1 MRNSITEN
9 EIEEI
14 ALSYLQSLG
23 YTYQLGTVISPDGEH
38 PERQYNEVVLVT
50 RLSDAIDKLNPNISQ
65 DAKEDA
71 LKKVLRTE
79 SPNAL
84 INNETFHRY
93 LTDGVDVEMRT
104 ESGIRGEKIYIVDFE
119 NPENNEFFTVNQ
131 FTVVEGNQNKRPD
144 IILFINGLP
153 LVVIELKNAVDENAN
168 LKSAF
173 NQLQTYKQAIP
184 SLFTYNSLLII
195 SDGWDARCGTITSD
209 YGRFM
214 TWKTKDGQTTADHL
228 QPQMEVMFLGM
239 LNKTTLLDL
248 IHQFIVFEKSDSK
261 TLKKVAAYHQ
271 YYAVNKAV
279 ESTVRAAGNNSP
291 PLDGAGGGFS
301 PPLEGWSQT
310 GVVKRASKN
319 YFELPYNPNLKE
331 RARELRQAGNL
342 SEVLFWNQVKNKQFK
357 GYDFDRQK
365 IIGNYIVD
373 FYCSNCNVVIEI
385 DGSSHDDKQEYDAE
399 RDAYLESL
407 GLTTIHIPVEDVM
420 KHMDQLLEM
429 LKNHPAFSNE
439 EKPPRLSG
447 TPPKEGNVGDRRG
460 GVIWHTQGSGKS
472 LSMVFFSGKLIIE
485 PRMEN
490 PTLVILTDRNDLDE
504 QLHETFTNCQQL
516 LRQEPQ
522 KAESRRELRQLLKV
536 ASGGIVFTTIQ
547 KFMPMPTDIVQP
559 EFPNIVSEPSVEYIG
574 ADIQAL
580 SERKNIVV
588 IADEAHR
595 SQYDFIDG
603 FAKHLRD
610 ALPHATFIGFTG
622 TPIETTDKN
631 TQAVFGNYV
640 DIYDIQQA
648 VNDKATVPIFYESR
662 LAKVHFEDDE
672 KVSLDEQFEELTE
685 GEELSNRQQM
695 RAKWTRLEAIVGNP
709 NRIEKIAQDLVYHFE
724 QRNAVLDGKA
734 MIVCMSRRICV
745 ELYEAIIKIRPLW
758 HSEDDDKGT
767 IKVIMT
773 GSSSDALNMQAHIRN
788 KPRRKAIG
796 DRLKNPNDPLKL
808 VIVRDMWLTGFDAP
822 CLHTLYVDK
831 PMRGHNLMQAIARVN
846 RVFTEGKSGG
856 LIVDYLGIAQELKT
870 ALADYTASGGEGK
883 PTLDQEL
890 AVAKMLELHEA
901 IDYQLRHFDWR
912 KFFTLTPEE
921 KLRFIPV
928 IVDYIFSQENG
939 EQSFTENTKNLLKAF
954 AISVPHERAMA
965 IRDDVALFQSIKAR
979 LQKISDRNEG
989 GKTDEEMETAI
1000 KQIISEAITADNVID
1015 IFDAAGLKKPNI
1027 EILDERFLQEL
1038 KDLPQK
1044 NLAVELLKKL
1054 LKDEI
1059 KKRTK
1064 INLVESKKF
1073 SEMLE
1078 DAIKRYHNGMIDTV
1092 EFLEKVLIPFAEQ
1105 MKEADQRGDKLGLDY
1120 REYAFYTALEVN
1132 NSAVAVLG
1140 DDILKHIAQELLKT
1154 VRNST
1159 TIDWTIKES
1168 VQSAL
1173 RRNIRRILRLHG
1185 YPPDLQEKAVDT
1197 VITQAKMLAEDLV
1210 KNGDK
1215 KEE

>member
-9 EIEEI
+9 EIENI
-14 ALSYLQSLG
+14 ALSYLQGLG
-23 YTYQLGTVISPDGEH
+23 YSYLLGINISPDGEH
-38 PERQYNEVVLVT
+38 PERQYSDVVLVT
-50 RLSDAIDKLNPNISQ
+50 RLRDAIDKLNPTITQ

-71 LKKVLRTE
+71 LKKVLRTD
-79 SPNAL
+79 SPNLL

-93 LTDGVDVEMRT
+93 FTDGVDVEVRT
-104 ESGIRGEKIYIVDFE
+104 ESGIRGEKVYIVDFAD
-119 NPENNEFFTVNQ
+119 PENNEFLAINQ
-131 FTVVEGNQNKRPD
+131 FTIIEGNQNKRPD

-153 LVVIELKNAVDENAN
+153 LVVIELKNAVDENATI
-168 LKSAF
+168 KSAY
-173 NQLQTYKQAIP
+173 NQIQTYKQAIP
-184 SLFTYNSLLII
+184 SLFTYNELLIV
-195 SDGWDARCGTITSD
+195 SDGWDALCGTLTSGF
-209 YGRFM
+209 GRFM
-214 TWKTKDGQTTADHL
+214 SWKTKDGKTESTHL
-228 QPQMEVMFLGM
+228 DMGMQVMFNGM
-239 LNKTTLLDL
+239 LNKHTLLDL
-248 IHQFIVFEKSDSK
+248 IHQFIVFEKSDGK

-279 ESTVRAAGNNSP
+279 ESTVVS
-291 PLDGAGGGFS
+291 S
-301 PPLEGWSQT
+301 
-310 GVVKRASKN
+310 
-319 YFELPYNPNLKE
+319 
-331 RARELRQAGNL
+331 
-342 SEVLFWNQVKNKQFK
+342 SEK
-357 GYDFDRQK
+357 G
-365 IIGNYIVD
+365 
-373 FYCSNCNVVIEI
+373 
-385 DGSSHDDKQEYDAE
+385 
-399 RDAYLESL
+399 
-407 GLTTIHIPVEDVM
+407 
-420 KHMDQLLEM
+420 DQ
-429 LKNHPAFSNE
+429 
-439 EKPPRLSG
+439 
-447 TPPKEGNVGDRRG
+447 RG

-472 LSMVFFSGKLIIE
+472 LSMVFYSGKLIVD
-485 PRMEN
+485 PRMKN

-522 KAESRRELRQLLKV
+522 KAENRQDLRNLLQV

-547 KFMPMPTDIVQP
+547 KFMPMLADIVQ
-559 EFPNIVSEPSVEYIG
+559 NGNSVKEPSVEFIG
-574 ADIQAL
+574 AEIQAL

-588 IADEAHR
+588 VADEAHR

-622 TPIETTDKN
+622 TPIETSDKN

-648 VNDKATVPIFYESR
+648 VEDKATVPIFYESR
-662 LAKVHFEDDE
+662 LAKVHFEENEKITIDD
-672 KVSLDEQFEELTE
+672 QFEELTE
-685 GEELSNRQQM
+685 GEELGNRQQM
-695 RAKWTRLEAIVGNP
+695 RAKWARLEAIVGNP
-709 NRIEKIAQDLVYHFE
+709 NRLEKIAQDLVYHFE

-745 ELYEAIIKIRPLW
+745 ELYDAIIKIRPLW
-758 HSEDDDKGT
+758 HSDEDDKGT

-773 GSSSDALNMQAHIRN
+773 GSSSDALNMQSHIRS
-788 KPRRKAIG
+788 KLRRKAIG

-846 RVFTEGKSGG
+846 RVFTEGKEGG
-856 LIVDYLGIAQELKT
+856 LVVDYLGIAQELKT

-921 KLRFIPV
+921 KLKFIPV

-939 EQSFTENTKNLLKAF
+939 EHSFTDNTKNLLKAF

-965 IRDDVALFQSIKAR
+965 IRDDVALFQAIKSR
-979 LQKISDRNEG
+979 LVKISDRNEG

-1038 KDLPQK
+1038 KNLPQK

-1105 MKEADQRGDKLGLDY
+1105 MKEADKRGDKLGLDY

-1140 DDILKHIAQELLKT
+1140 DDILRHIAQELLKT

-1197 VITQAKMLAEDLV
+1197 VITQAKMLAEDLI
-1210 KNGDK
+1210 NGDK
-1215 KEE
+1215 

>member
-1 MRNSITEN
+1 MRNSISEN
-9 EIEEI
+9 EIEDI

-23 YTYQLGTVISPDGEH
+23 YSYLLGTDISYDGEH
-38 PERQYNEVVLVT
+38 PERQYNEVVLAT
-50 RLSDAIDKLNPNISQ
+50 RLRDAIDKLNPNITQ

-71 LKKVLRTE
+71 LKKVLRTD
-79 SPNAL
+79 SPNLL
-84 INNETFHRY
+84 INNETFHKY
-93 LTDGVDVEMRT
+93 LTDGVDVEVRT
-104 ESGIRGEKIYIVDFE
+104 DSGIRGEKVYIVDFS
-119 NPENNEFFTVNQ
+119 NPENNEFLAINQ
-131 FTVVEGNQNKRPD
+131 FTVIEGNQNKRPD

-153 LVVIELKNAVDENAN
+153 LVVIELKNAVDENATI
-168 LKSAF
+168 KSAY
-173 NQLQTYKQAIP
+173 NQIQTYKQTIP
-184 SLFTYNSLLII
+184 TLFTYNELVVV
-195 SDGWDARCGTITSD
+195 SDGWDALCGTLTSG

-214 TWKTKDGQTTADHL
+214 SWKTRDGKTEASHL
-228 QPQMEVMFLGM
+228 DMGMQVMFNGM
-239 LNKTTLLDL
+239 LNKQTLLDL
-248 IHQFIVFEKSDSK
+248 ICQFIVFEKSDSK

-279 ESTVRAAGNNSP
+279 ESTVIASSEAG
-291 PLDGAGGGFS
+291 
-301 PPLEGWSQT
+301 
-310 GVVKRASKN
+310 
-319 YFELPYNPNLKE
+319 
-331 RARELRQAGNL
+331 
-342 SEVLFWNQVKNKQFK
+342 
-357 GYDFDRQK
+357 
-365 IIGNYIVD
+365 
-373 FYCSNCNVVIEI
+373 
-385 DGSSHDDKQEYDAE
+385 
-399 RDAYLESL
+399 
-407 GLTTIHIPVEDVM
+407 
-420 KHMDQLLEM
+420 DQ
-429 LKNHPAFSNE
+429 
-439 EKPPRLSG
+439 
-447 TPPKEGNVGDRRG
+447 RG

-472 LSMVFFSGKLIIE
+472 LSMVFFSGKLIID

-522 KAESRRELRQLLKV
+522 KAESRQDLRNLLQV

-547 KFMPMPTDIVQP
+547 KFMPMQTDIVQ
-559 EFPNIVSEPSVEYIG
+559 NGNTVKEPSVEYIG
-574 ADIQAL
+574 AEIQSL
-580 SERKNIVV
+580 SDRKNIVV
-588 IADEAHR
+588 VADEAHR

-610 ALPHATFIGFTG
+610 ALPNATFLGFTG

-648 VNDKATVPIFYESR
+648 VEDKATVPIFYESR
-662 LAKVHFEDDE
+662 LAKVHFEENE
-672 KVSLDEQFEELTE
+672 KVTLDEQFEELTE

-695 RAKWTRLEAIVGNP
+695 RAKWARLEAIVGNP

-724 QRNAVLDGKA
+724 QRIAVLDGKA

-745 ELYEAIIKIRPLW
+745 ELYDAIIKIRPLW
-758 HSEDDDKGT
+758 HSDEDDKGT

-773 GSSSDALNMQAHIRN
+773 GSSSDALNMQSHIRN

-846 RVFTEGKSGG
+846 RVFTEGKEGG
-856 LIVDYLGIAQELKT
+856 LVVDYMGIAQELKT

-921 KLRFIPV
+921 KLKFIPV

-965 IRDDVALFQSIKAR
+965 IRDDVALFQAIKSR
-979 LQKISDRNEG
+979 LVKISDRNEG

-1015 IFDAAGLKKPNI
+1015 IFDAAGLKNPNI

-1105 MKEADQRGDKLGLDY
+1105 MKEADKRGDKLGLDY

-1132 NSAVAVLG
+1132 NSAVSILG
-1140 DDILKHIAQELLKT
+1140 DEILKHIAQELLKT

-1197 VITQAKMLAEDLV
+1197 VITQAKMLAEDLI
-1210 KNGDK
+1210 NGEK
-1215 KEE
+1215 

>member
-9 EIEEI
+9 EIEDI
-14 ALSYLQSLG
+14 ALSYLQNLG
-23 YTYQLGTVISPDGEH
+23 YSYLLGTEISPDGEH
-38 PERQYNEVVLVT
+38 PERQYNEVVLAT
-50 RLSDAIDKLNPNISQ
+50 RLRDAIDKINPSITQ
-65 DAKEDA
+65 GAKEDA
-71 LKKVLRTE
+71 LKKVLRTD
-79 SPNAL
+79 SPNLL
-84 INNETFHRY
+84 INNETFHKY
-93 LTDGVDVEMRT
+93 LVDGVDVEVRT
-104 ESGIRGEKIYIVDFE
+104 DSGIRGEKVYIADFS
-119 NPENNEFFTVNQ
+119 NPENNEFLAINQ
-131 FTVVEGNQNKRPD
+131 FTVIEGNQNKRPD

-153 LVVIELKNAVDENAN
+153 LVVIELKNAVDETATI
-168 LKSAF
+168 KSAY
-173 NQLQTYKQAIP
+173 NQIQTYKQTIS
-184 SLFTYNSLLII
+184 SLFTYNELVIV
-195 SDGWDARCGTITSD
+195 SDGWDALCGTLTSG

-214 TWKTKDGQTTADHL
+214 SWKTRDGKTEASHL
-228 QPQMEVMFLGM
+228 DIGMQVMFNGM
-239 LNKTTLLDL
+239 LNKQTLLDL
-248 IHQFIVFEKSDSK
+248 IRQFIVFEKSDNK

-279 ESTVRAAGNNSP
+279 ESTVI
-291 PLDGAGGGFS
+291 
-301 PPLEGWSQT
+301 
-310 GVVKRASKN
+310 AS
-319 YFELPYNPNLKE
+319 
-331 RARELRQAGNL
+331 
-342 SEVLFWNQVKNKQFK
+342 SEK
-357 GYDFDRQK
+357 G
-365 IIGNYIVD
+365 
-373 FYCSNCNVVIEI
+373 
-385 DGSSHDDKQEYDAE
+385 
-399 RDAYLESL
+399 
-407 GLTTIHIPVEDVM
+407 
-420 KHMDQLLEM
+420 DQ
-429 LKNHPAFSNE
+429 
-439 EKPPRLSG
+439 
-447 TPPKEGNVGDRRG
+447 RG

-472 LSMVFFSGKLIIE
+472 LSMVFYSGKLIID

-504 QLHETFTNCQQL
+504 QLHETFSNCQQL
-516 LRQEPQ
+516 LRQESQ
-522 KAESRRELRQLLKV
+522 KAESRQDLRNLLKV

-547 KFMPMPTDIVQP
+547 KFMPLPTDIVQDTG
-559 EFPNIVSEPSVEYIG
+559 VVKEPSVEYIG
-574 ADIQAL
+574 AEIQSL
-580 SERKNIVV
+580 SDRKNIVV
-588 IADEAHR
+588 VADEAHR

-610 ALPHATFIGFTG
+610 ALPNATFIGFTG

-631 TQAVFGNYV
+631 TQAVFGNYI

-648 VNDKATVPIFYESR
+648 VEDKATVPIFYESR
-662 LAKVHFEDDE
+662 LAKVHFEDEE
-672 KVSLDEQFEELTE
+672 KIILDEQFEELTE

-695 RAKWTRLEAIVGNP
+695 RAKWARLEAIVGNP

-724 QRNAVLDGKA
+724 QRNAVLEGKA

-745 ELYEAIIKIRPLW
+745 ELYDAIRKIRPLW
-758 HSEDDDKGT
+758 HSDDDNEGT

-773 GSSSDALNMQAHIRN
+773 GSSSDPLNMQSHIRS

-796 DRLKNPNDPLKL
+796 DRLKNPNDSLKL

-846 RVFTEGKSGG
+846 RVFNEGKEGG
-856 LIVDYLGIAQELKT
+856 LVVDYLGIAQELKT

-901 IDYQLRHFDWR
+901 IDNQLRHFNWR
-912 KFFTLTPEE
+912 KFFALTPEQ
-921 KLRFIPV
+921 KLQFIPV

-965 IRDDVALFQSIKAR
+965 IRDDVALFQAIKSR
-979 LQKISDRNEG
+979 LVKISDRNEG

-1054 LKDEI
+1054 LKEEI
-1059 KKRTK
+1059 KKRTR

-1078 DAIKRYHNGMIDTV
+1078 DAIKRYHNGVIDTV

-1105 MKEADQRGDKLGLDY
+1105 MKEADKRGDKLGLDY
-1120 REYAFYTALEVN
+1120 REYAFYTALEIN

-1140 DDILKHIAQELLKT
+1140 DKILRHIAQELLIT

-1173 RRNIRRILRLHG
+1173 RRNIRRILRLNG
-1185 YPPDLQEKAVDT
+1185 YPPDLQEKAVET

-1210 KNGDK
+1210 N
-1215 KEE
+1215 ENS

>member
-9 EIEEI
+9 DIEDI
-14 ALSYLQSLG
+14 ALSYLQGLG
-23 YTYQLGTVISPDGEH
+23 YAWLLGTDISPDGEH
-38 PERQYNEVVLVT
+38 PERQYTDVVLTT
-50 RLSDAIDKLNPNISQ
+50 RLRDAIDKLNPTITQ

-79 SPNAL
+79 SPNQL
-84 INNETFHRY
+84 INNENFHRY
-93 LTDGVDVEMRT
+93 LTDGVDVEVRT
-104 ESGIRGEKIYIVDFE
+104 PSGIRGEKVYFVDFT
-119 NPENNEFFTVNQ
+119 NPENNEFLAVNQ
-131 FTVVEGNQNKRPD
+131 FTIIEGNQNKRPD

-153 LVVIELKNAVDENAN
+153 LVVIELKNAVDENATI
-168 LKSAF
+168 KSAF
-173 NQLQTYKQAIP
+173 SQLQTYKQAIP
-184 SLFTYNSLLII
+184 SLFTFNELMIV

-214 TWKTKDGQTTADHL
+214 SWKTKDGKTTADHL

-239 LNKTTLLDL
+239 LNKNTLLDL
-248 IHQFIVFEKSDSK
+248 IRQFIVFEKSDSK

-279 ESTVRAAGNNSP
+279 ESTIIASSNN
-291 PLDGAGGGFS
+291 
-301 PPLEGWSQT
+301 
-310 GVVKRASKN
+310 
-319 YFELPYNPNLKE
+319 
-331 RARELRQAGNL
+331 
-342 SEVLFWNQVKNKQFK
+342 
-357 GYDFDRQK
+357 
-365 IIGNYIVD
+365 
-373 FYCSNCNVVIEI
+373 
-385 DGSSHDDKQEYDAE
+385 
-399 RDAYLESL
+399 
-407 GLTTIHIPVEDVM
+407 
-420 KHMDQLLEM
+420 
-429 LKNHPAFSNE
+429 
-439 EKPPRLSG
+439 
-447 TPPKEGNVGDRRG
+447 GDRRG

-472 LSMVFFSGKLIIE
+472 LSMVFYSGKLIIE

-504 QLHETFTNCQQL
+504 QLHDTFTNCQQL

-522 KAESRRELRQLLKV
+522 KAEDRQDLRKLLKV

-547 KFMPMPTDIVQP
+547 KFMPMTTDIVQ
-559 EFPNIVSEPSVEYIG
+559 NGNSNTVNEPSVEYIG
-574 ADIQAL
+574 ADIKAL

-588 IADEAHR
+588 VADEAHR

-610 ALPHATFIGFTG
+610 ALPNATFIGFTG
-622 TPIETTDKN
+622 TPIETTDRN

-662 LAKVHFEDDE
+662 LAKVHFEEDE
-672 KVSLDEQFEELTE
+672 KVTIDEQFEELTE

-709 NRIEKIAQDLVYHFE
+709 NRIRKIAEDLVYHFE

-745 ELYEAIIKIRPLW
+745 ELYDAIIKIRPLW
-758 HSEDDDKGT
+758 HSDDDDKGT

-773 GSSSDALNMQAHIRN
+773 GSSSDALNMQPHIRN
-788 KPRRKAIG
+788 KLKRKAIG
-796 DRLKNPNDPLKL
+796 DRLKNPVDSLKL

-831 PMRGHNLMQAIARVN
+831 PMRGHSLMQAIARVN

-856 LIVDYLGIAQELKT
+856 LVVDYLGIAQELKS

-912 KFFTLTPEE
+912 KFFTLSPVE
-921 KLRFIPV
+921 KLKFIPV

-939 EQSFTENTKNLLKAF
+939 EQSFTDNTKNLLKAF
-954 AISVPHERAMA
+954 AISVPHDKAMA
-965 IRDDVALFQSIKAR
+965 IRDDVALFQAIKTR
-979 LQKISDRNEG
+979 LVKISDRNES
-989 GKTDEEMETAI
+989 GKTNDEMDTAI

-1105 MKEADQRGDKLGLDY
+1105 MKEADKRGEKLGLDY

-1132 NSAVAVLG
+1132 NSAVAILG
-1140 DDILKHIAQELLKT
+1140 DEILKHIAQELLKT

-1168 VQSAL
+1168 VQANL
-1173 RRNIRRILRLHG
+1173 RRNIRRILRKFG
-1185 YPPDLQEKAVDT
+1185 YPPDLQEKAVET

-1210 KNGDK
+1210 NG
-1215 KEE
+1215 

>member
-9 EIEEI
+9 DIEEI
-14 ALSYLQSLG
+14 ALRYLQSLG
-23 YTYQLGTVISPDGEH
+23 YGYLNGLQISPDGEH
-38 PERQYNEVVLVT
+38 PERQYTDVVLAT
-50 RLSDAIDKLNPNISQ
+50 RLRDAIDKLNPTITQ

-71 LKKVLRTE
+71 LKKILRTE

-84 INNETFHRY
+84 INNETFHKY
-93 LTDGVDVEMRT
+93 LTEGVDVEVRT
-104 ESGIRGEKIYIVDFE
+104 ADGIRGEKVYIVDFA
-119 NPENNEFFTVNQ
+119 NAENNEFLAINQ
-131 FTVVEGNQNKRPD
+131 FTIIEGSQNKRPD
-144 IILFINGLP
+144 LILFINGLP
-153 LVVIELKNAVDENAN
+153 LVVIELKNAVDENATI
-168 LKSAF
+168 KSAY
-173 NQLQTYKQAIP
+173 NQLQTYKQTIP
-184 SLFTYNSLLII
+184 SLFTYNELLIV
-195 SDGWDARCGTITSD
+195 SDGWDALCGTVTSD
-209 YGRFM
+209 CGRFM
-214 TWKTKDGQTTADHL
+214 SWKTKNGETTADHL
-228 QPQMEVMFLGM
+228 QPQMEVMFYGM
-239 LNKTTLLDL
+239 LNKKTLLDL
-248 IHQFIVFEKSDSK
+248 ISRFIVYEKSDTK

-279 ESTVRAAGNNSP
+279 ESTVI
-291 PLDGAGGGFS
+291 
-301 PPLEGWSQT
+301 
-310 GVVKRASKN
+310 AS
-319 YFELPYNPNLKE
+319 
-331 RARELRQAGNL
+331 
-342 SEVLFWNQVKNKQFK
+342 S
-357 GYDFDRQK
+357 
-365 IIGNYIVD
+365 
-373 FYCSNCNVVIEI
+373 SN
-385 DGSSHDDKQEYDAE
+385 
-399 RDAYLESL
+399 
-407 GLTTIHIPVEDVM
+407 
-420 KHMDQLLEM
+420 
-429 LKNHPAFSNE
+429 
-439 EKPPRLSG
+439 
-447 TPPKEGNVGDRRG
+447 GDRRG

-472 LSMVFFSGKLIIE
+472 LSMVFYSGKLIIE

-522 KAESRRELRQLLKV
+522 KAEDRNHLRKLLKV

-547 KFMPMPTDIVQP
+547 KFMPMQTDIAQT
-559 EFPNIVSEPSVEYIG
+559 ENPNIVNEPSVEYIG
-574 ADIQAL
+574 ADIPAL

-588 IADEAHR
+588 VADEAHR

-610 ALPHATFIGFTG
+610 ALPNATLIGFTG
-622 TPIETTDKN
+622 TPIESTDRN

-662 LAKVHFEDDE
+662 LAKVHFAEEE
-672 KVSLDEQFEELTE
+672 KASLDEQFEELTE

-709 NRIEKIAQDLVYHFE
+709 NRIAKIAEDLVYHFE

-745 ELYEAIIKIRPLW
+745 DLYDAIIKIRPLW
-758 HSEDDDKGT
+758 HSDDDDKGT
-767 IKVIMT
+767 IKVVMT
-773 GSSSDALNMQAHIRN
+773 GASSDKLFMQPHIRS
-788 KPRRKAIG
+788 KTRRKAIG
-796 DRLKNPNDPLKL
+796 DRLKNPNDSLKL

-846 RVFTEGKSGG
+846 RVFTEGKEGG
-856 LIVDYLGIAQELKT
+856 LVVDYLGIAQELKS
-870 ALADYTASGGEGK
+870 ALAEYTASGGEGK

-901 IDYQLRHFDWR
+901 IDNQLRHFDWK
-912 KFFTLTPEE
+912 KFFTLLPEE
-921 KLRFIPV
+921 KLKFIPV

-939 EQSFTENTKNLLKAF
+939 EQSFTDNTKNLLKAF
-954 AISVPHERAMA
+954 AISVPHDKAMA
-965 IRDDVALFQSIKAR
+965 IRDDVALFQAIKSR
-979 LQKISDRNEG
+979 LVKISDRNEG
-989 GKTDEEMETAI
+989 GAGGEEMETAI

-1105 MKEADQRGDKLGLDY
+1105 LKEADKRGEKLGLDY

-1132 NSAVAVLG
+1132 NTAVAVLG
-1140 DDILKHIAQELLKT
+1140 DEILKHIAQELLKT

-1173 RRNIRRILRLHG
+1173 RRNIRRILRIYG
-1185 YPPDLQEKAVDT
+1185 YPPDLQERAVDT
-1197 VITQAKMLAEDLV
+1197 VITQAKMLAEDFINN
-1210 KNGDK
+1210 KQTG
-1215 KEE
+1215 E

>member
-1 MRNSITEN
+1 MASITEN

-14 ALSYLQSLG
+14 ALSYLQNLG
-23 YTYQLGTVISPDGEH
+23 YSYILGTDISPDGEH

-50 RLSDAIDKLNPNISQ
+50 RLRDAIDKLNPNISQ

-79 SPNAL
+79 SPNL
-84 INNETFHRY
+84 LVNNESFHRY
-93 LTDGVDVEMRT
+93 LTDGVDVEVRT
-104 ESGIRGEKIYIVDFE
+104 ESGIRGEKVYIVDFE
-119 NPENNEFFTVNQ
+119 NPDNNEFLAVNQ
-131 FTVVEGNQNKRPD
+131 FTVIEGNQNKRPD
-144 IILFINGLP
+144 IILFVNGLP

-173 NQLQTYKQAIP
+173 NQLQTYKQAIS

-195 SDGWDARCGTITSD
+195 SDGWDARCGTITGD

-214 TWKTKDGQTTADHL
+214 TWKTKDGQTTADRL
-228 QPQMEVMFLGM
+228 QPQMEVMFYGM
-239 LNKTTLLDL
+239 LNKRTLLDL
-248 IHQFIVFEKSDSK
+248 IRQFIVFEKSDSK

-271 YYAVNKAV
+271 YYAVNKAI
-279 ESTVRAAGNNSP
+279 ESAVTASGNN
-291 PLDGAGGGFS
+291 
-301 PPLEGWSQT
+301 
-310 GVVKRASKN
+310 
-319 YFELPYNPNLKE
+319 
-331 RARELRQAGNL
+331 
-342 SEVLFWNQVKNKQFK
+342 
-357 GYDFDRQK
+357 
-365 IIGNYIVD
+365 
-373 FYCSNCNVVIEI
+373 
-385 DGSSHDDKQEYDAE
+385 
-399 RDAYLESL
+399 
-407 GLTTIHIPVEDVM
+407 
-420 KHMDQLLEM
+420 
-429 LKNHPAFSNE
+429 
-439 EKPPRLSG
+439 
-447 TPPKEGNVGDRRG
+447 GDRRG

-522 KAESRRELRQLLKV
+522 KAESRQDLRRLLKV

-547 KFMPMPTDIVQP
+547 KFMPMQSDIVQP
-559 EFPNIVSEPSVEYIG
+559 DNENIFSEPGVEYIG
-574 ADIQAL
+574 ADIKAL

-610 ALPHATFIGFTG
+610 ALPNATFIGFTG

-662 LAKVHFEDDE
+662 LAKVHFNEDE
-672 KVSLDEQFEELTE
+672 KVTIDEQFEELTE

-709 NRIEKIAQDLVYHFE
+709 NRLQKIAEDLVYHFE

-758 HSEDDDKGT
+758 HSDDDDKGT

-773 GSSSDALNMQAHIRN
+773 GSSSDALNMQPHIRN
-788 KPRRKAIG
+788 KPGRKVIG

-846 RVFTEGKSGG
+846 RVFTEGKEGG
-856 LIVDYLGIAQELKT
+856 LVVDYLGIAQELKT

-921 KLRFIPV
+921 KLKFIPV

-965 IRDDVALFQSIKAR
+965 IRDDVALFQAIKTR
-979 LQKISDRNEG
+979 LVKISDRNEG
-989 GKTDEEMETAI
+989 GRTDEEMETAI

-1015 IFDAAGLKKPNI
+1015 IFDAAGLKKPSI

-1105 MKEADQRGDKLGLDY
+1105 MKEADKRGDKLGLDY

-1132 NSAVAVLG
+1132 NSAVAILG
-1140 DDILKHIAQELLKT
+1140 DDILRHIAQELLKT

-1168 VQSAL
+1168 VQANL
-1173 RRNIRRILRLHG
+1173 RRNIRRILRKFG
-1185 YPPDLQEKAVDT
+1185 YPPDLQEKAVET

-1215 KEE
+1215 NEE

>member
-1 MRNSITEN
+1 MASITEN

-14 ALSYLQSLG
+14 ALSYLQGLG
-23 YTYQLGTVISPDGEH
+23 YTYQLGTEISPDGEH

-50 RLSDAIDKLNPNISQ
+50 RLRDAIDKLNPYLSQ

-84 INNETFHRY
+84 INNENFHRY
-93 LTDGVDVEMRT
+93 LTDGVDVEVRT
-104 ESGIRGEKIYIVDFE
+104 DSGIRGEKVYIVDFAY
-119 NPENNEFFTVNQ
+119 PENNEFLAVNQ

-144 IILFINGLP
+144 IILFVNGLP
-153 LVVIELKNAVDENAN
+153 LVVIELKNAVEENAN

-173 NQLQTYKQAIP
+173 NQLQTYKQTIP

-214 TWKTKDGQTTADHL
+214 TWKTKDGKTTADHL
-228 QPQMEVMFLGM
+228 QPQMEVMFQGM
-239 LNKTTLLDL
+239 LDKHTLLDL
-248 IHQFIVFEKSDSK
+248 IRQFIVFEKSDSK

-279 ESTVRAAGNNSP
+279 ESTV
-291 PLDGAGGGFS
+291 
-301 PPLEGWSQT
+301 T
-310 GVVKRASKN
+310 AS
-319 YFELPYNPNLKE
+319 
-331 RARELRQAGNL
+331 G
-342 SEVLFWNQVKNKQFK
+342 
-357 GYDFDRQK
+357 
-365 IIGNYIVD
+365 
-373 FYCSNCNVVIEI
+373 
-385 DGSSHDDKQEYDAE
+385 H
-399 RDAYLESL
+399 
-407 GLTTIHIPVEDVM
+407 H
-420 KHMDQLLEM
+420 
-429 LKNHPAFSNE
+429 
-439 EKPPRLSG
+439 
-447 TPPKEGNVGDRRG
+447 GDRRG

-504 QLHETFTNCQQL
+504 QLHDTFTSCQQL

-522 KAESRRELRQLLKV
+522 KAENRQDLRRLLKV

-547 KFMPMPTDIVQP
+547 KFMPMPTDIIQKPDGNEV
-559 EFPNIVSEPSVEYIG
+559 NEPSVEYIG

-580 SERKNIVV
+580 SKRKNIVV

-610 ALPHATFIGFTG
+610 ALPNATFIGFTG

-648 VNDKATVPIFYESR
+648 VEDKATVPIFYESR
-662 LAKVHFEDDE
+662 LAKVNFAEEE
-672 KVSLDEQFEELTE
+672 KVTIDEQFEELTE
-685 GEELSNRQQM
+685 GEEVSNRQQM

-709 NRIEKIAQDLVYHFE
+709 NRLQKIAEDLVYHFE

-745 ELYEAIIKIRPLW
+745 ELYDAITKIRPLW

-773 GSSSDALNMQAHIRN
+773 GSSSDALNMQPHIRN

-796 DRLKNPNDPLKL
+796 DRVKNPNDSLKM

-846 RVFTEGKSGG
+846 RVFTEGKEGG
-856 LIVDYLGIAQELKT
+856 LVVDYLGIAQELKT

-912 KFFTLTPEE
+912 KFYTLTPEE
-921 KLRFIPV
+921 KLRFIPI

-954 AISVPHERAMA
+954 AISVPHEKAMA
-965 IRDDVALFQSIKAR
+965 IRDDVALFQAIKAR
-979 LQKISDRNEG
+979 LVKISDRNEG

-1038 KDLPQK
+1038 KDMPQK

-1105 MKEADQRGDKLGLDY
+1105 MKEADKRGDKLGLDY

-1132 NSAVAVLG
+1132 NSAVSILG
-1140 DDILKHIAQELLKT
+1140 DEILKHIAQELLKT

-1210 KNGDK
+1210 SGN
-1215 KEE
+1215 

>member
-14 ALSYLQSLG
+14 ALSYLQNLG
-23 YTYQLGTVISPDGEH
+23 YSYILGTDISPDGEH
-38 PERQYNEVVLVT
+38 PERQYTDVVLAT
-50 RLSDAIDKLNPNISQ
+50 RLRDAIDKLNPTITQ

-84 INNETFHRY
+84 INNETFHKY
-93 LTDGVDVEMRT
+93 LTDGVDVEVRT
-104 ESGIRGEKIYIVDFE
+104 ADGIRGQKVYIVDFS
-119 NPENNEFFTVNQ
+119 NAENNEFLAINQ
-131 FTVVEGNQNKRPD
+131 FTIIEGSQNKRPD
-144 IILFINGLP
+144 IILFVNGLP
-153 LVVIELKNAVDENAN
+153 LVVIELKNAVDENATI
-168 LKSAF
+168 KSAY

-184 SLFTYNSLLII
+184 YLFTYNELLIV
-195 SDGWDARCGTITSD
+195 SDGWDALCGTITSD
-209 YGRFM
+209 FGRFM
-214 TWKTKDGQTTADHL
+214 SWKTKDGETTADHL
-228 QPQMEVMFLGM
+228 QPQMEVMFYGM
-239 LNKTTLLDL
+239 LNKKTLLDL
-248 IHQFIVFEKSDSK
+248 IRQFVVFEKSDTK
-261 TLKKVAAYHQ
+261 TLKKIAAYHQ
-271 YYAVNKAV
+271 YYAVNKAL
-279 ESTVRAAGNNSP
+279 ESTVI
-291 PLDGAGGGFS
+291 
-301 PPLEGWSQT
+301 
-310 GVVKRASKN
+310 AS
-319 YFELPYNPNLKE
+319 
-331 RARELRQAGNL
+331 
-342 SEVLFWNQVKNKQFK
+342 S
-357 GYDFDRQK
+357 
-365 IIGNYIVD
+365 
-373 FYCSNCNVVIEI
+373 SN
-385 DGSSHDDKQEYDAE
+385 
-399 RDAYLESL
+399 
-407 GLTTIHIPVEDVM
+407 
-420 KHMDQLLEM
+420 
-429 LKNHPAFSNE
+429 
-439 EKPPRLSG
+439 
-447 TPPKEGNVGDRRG
+447 GDRRG

-472 LSMVFFSGKLIIE
+472 LSMVFYSGKLIIDS
-485 PRMEN
+485 RMEN

-522 KAESRRELRQLLKV
+522 KAEDRKDLRRLLKV

-547 KFMPMPTDIVQP
+547 KFMPMSAYDSADRQTDFSDKSEQVVQT
-559 EFPNIVSEPSVEYIG
+559 ENPNRLSEPSVEYIG

-588 IADEAHR
+588 VADEAHR

-610 ALPHATFIGFTG
+610 ALPNATFIGFTG
-622 TPIETTDKN
+622 TPIESTDKN

-662 LAKVHFEDDE
+662 LAKVHFAEDE
-672 KVSLDEQFEELTE
+672 KVHIDEQFEELTE

-695 RAKWTRLEAIVGNP
+695 RAKWTRLEAIVGNA
-709 NRIEKIAQDLVYHFE
+709 NRIAKIAEDLVYHFE
-724 QRNAVLDGKA
+724 QRNGVLDGKA

-745 ELYEAIIKIRPLW
+745 DLYEAIIKIRPLW
-758 HSEDDDKGT
+758 HSDDDDKGT

-773 GSSSDALNMQAHIRN
+773 GSSSDALNMQPHIRN
-788 KPRRKAIG
+788 KPKRKAIG
-796 DRLKNPNDPLKL
+796 DRLKNPNDSLKL

-846 RVFTEGKSGG
+846 RVFTEGKEGG
-856 LIVDYLGIAQELKT
+856 LVVDYLGIAQELKT
-870 ALADYTASGGEGK
+870 ALAEYTASGGEGK

-912 KFFTLTPEE
+912 KFFTLLPEE
-921 KLRFIPV
+921 KLKFIPV

-939 EQSFTENTKNLLKAF
+939 EQSFTDNTKNLLKAF
-954 AISVPHERAMA
+954 AISVPHEKAIA
-965 IRDDVALFQSIKAR
+965 IRDDVALFQAIKSR
-979 LQKISDRNEG
+979 LVKISDRNEG
-989 GKTDEEMETAI
+989 GVGGEDLETAI

-1044 NLAVELLKKL
+1044 NLAVELLKKI

-1105 MKEADQRGDKLGLDY
+1105 IKEADKRGENLGLDY
-1120 REYAFYTALEVN
+1120 REYAFYTALEIN

-1197 VITQAKMLAEDLV
+1197 VISQAKLLADDFIKTE
-1210 KNGDK
+1210 NT
-1215 KEE
+1215 

>member
-1 MRNSITEN
+1 MNSITEN

-23 YTYQLGTVISPDGEH
+23 YSYVLGTDISPDGEH
-38 PERQYNEVVLVT
+38 PERQYNEVVLAT
-50 RLSDAIDKLNPNISQ
+50 RLRDAIDKLNSTITQ

-71 LKKVLRTE
+71 LKKVLRTD
-79 SPNAL
+79 SPNLL
-84 INNETFHRY
+84 INNENFHRY
-93 LTDGVDVEMRT
+93 LTDGVDVEVRT
-104 ESGIRGEKIYIVDFE
+104 PSGIRGEKVYIVDFT
-119 NPENNEFFTVNQ
+119 NPENNEFLVINQ
-131 FTVVEGNQNKRPD
+131 FTIIEGSQNKRPD
-144 IILFINGLP
+144 LILFVNGLP
-153 LVVIELKNAVDENAN
+153 LVVVELKNAVDENASV
-168 LKSAF
+168 KTAY

-184 SLFTYNSLLII
+184 SLFTYNELLIV
-195 SDGWDARCGTITSD
+195 SDGWDALCGTLTSD

-214 TWKTKDGQTTADHL
+214 SWKTKDGKTTADHL

-248 IHQFIVFEKSDSK
+248 IRQFIVFEKSDTK

-279 ESTVRAAGNNSP
+279 ESTILASSNN
-291 PLDGAGGGFS
+291 
-301 PPLEGWSQT
+301 
-310 GVVKRASKN
+310 
-319 YFELPYNPNLKE
+319 
-331 RARELRQAGNL
+331 
-342 SEVLFWNQVKNKQFK
+342 
-357 GYDFDRQK
+357 
-365 IIGNYIVD
+365 
-373 FYCSNCNVVIEI
+373 
-385 DGSSHDDKQEYDAE
+385 
-399 RDAYLESL
+399 
-407 GLTTIHIPVEDVM
+407 
-420 KHMDQLLEM
+420 
-429 LKNHPAFSNE
+429 
-439 EKPPRLSG
+439 
-447 TPPKEGNVGDRRG
+447 GDRRG

-472 LSMVFFSGKLIIE
+472 LSMVFYSGKLIIE

-504 QLHETFTNCQQL
+504 QLHDTFSNCQQL

-522 KAESRRELRQLLKV
+522 KAEDRQDLRKLLKV

-547 KFMPMPTDIVQP
+547 KFMPMSTDIEQSSSPSGRGGGEGTV
-559 EFPNIVSEPSVEYIG
+559 NEPSVEYIG
-574 ADIQAL
+574 ADIKAL

-588 IADEAHR
+588 VADEAHR

-610 ALPHATFIGFTG
+610 ALPNATFIGFTG
-622 TPIETTDKN
+622 TPIETTDRN

-662 LAKVHFEDDE
+662 LAKVHFEEDE
-672 KVSLDEQFEELTE
+672 KVTIDEQFEELTE

-709 NRIEKIAQDLVYHFE
+709 NRIQKIAEDLVYHFE

-745 ELYEAIIKIRPLW
+745 ELYDAIIKIRPLW
-758 HSEDDDKGT
+758 HSADDDKGT

-773 GSSSDALNMQAHIRN
+773 GSSSDTLNMQPHIRN
-788 KPRRKAIG
+788 KIKRKAIG
-796 DRLKNPNDPLKL
+796 DRLKNPFDSLKL

-831 PMRGHNLMQAIARVN
+831 PMRGHSLMQAIARVN
-846 RVFTEGKSGG
+846 RVFTEGKEGG
-856 LIVDYLGIAQELKT
+856 LVVDYLGIAQELKT

-912 KFFTLTPEE
+912 KFFTLTPVE
-921 KLRFIPV
+921 KLKFIPV

-939 EQSFTENTKNLLKAF
+939 EQSFTDNTKNLLKAF
-954 AISVPHERAMA
+954 AISVPHEKAMA
-965 IRDDVALFQSIKAR
+965 IRDDVALFQAIKSR
-979 LQKISDRNEG
+979 LVKISDRNES
-989 GKTDEEMETAI
+989 GKTNEEMDTAI

-1105 MKEADQRGDKLGLDY
+1105 MKEADKRGEKLGLDY

-1132 NSAVAVLG
+1132 NSAVSILG
-1140 DDILKHIAQELLKT
+1140 DEILKHIAQELLKT

-1185 YPPDLQEKAVDT
+1185 YPPDLQEKAVET
-1197 VITQAKMLAEDLV
+1197 VITQAKMLAEDLI
-1210 KNGDK
+1210 KD
-1215 KEE
+1215 

>member
-14 ALSYLQSLG
+14 ALSYLQGLG

-50 RLSDAIDKLNPNISQ
+50 RLRDAIDKLNPNISQ

-71 LKKVLRTE
+71 LKKVLRTD

-84 INNETFHRY
+84 INNENFHRY

-119 NPENNEFFTVNQ
+119 NPENNEFLAVNQ

-144 IILFINGLP
+144 IILFVNGLP

-173 NQLQTYKQAIP
+173 SQLQTYKQAIP

-228 QPQMEVMFLGM
+228 QPQMEVMFHGM
-239 LNKTTLLDL
+239 LNKHTLLDL
-248 IHQFIVFEKSDSK
+248 IRQFIVFEKSDSK

-279 ESTVRAAGNNSP
+279 ESTV
-291 PLDGAGGGFS
+291 
-301 PPLEGWSQT
+301 T
-310 GVVKRASKN
+310 AS
-319 YFELPYNPNLKE
+319 
-331 RARELRQAGNL
+331 G
-342 SEVLFWNQVKNKQFK
+342 
-357 GYDFDRQK
+357 
-365 IIGNYIVD
+365 
-373 FYCSNCNVVIEI
+373 SN
-385 DGSSHDDKQEYDAE
+385 
-399 RDAYLESL
+399 
-407 GLTTIHIPVEDVM
+407 
-420 KHMDQLLEM
+420 
-429 LKNHPAFSNE
+429 
-439 EKPPRLSG
+439 
-447 TPPKEGNVGDRRG
+447 GDRRG

-522 KAESRRELRQLLKV
+522 KAESRKELRQLLKV

-559 EFPNIVSEPSVEYIG
+559 ENENVVNEPSVEYIG

-610 ALPHATFIGFTG
+610 ALPNATFIGFTG

-648 VNDKATVPIFYESR
+648 VEDKATVPIFYESR
-662 LAKVHFEDDE
+662 LAKVHFNEDE

-709 NRIEKIAQDLVYHFE
+709 NRLQKIAEDLVYHFE
-724 QRNAVLDGKA
+724 QRNAVLEGKA

-745 ELYEAIIKIRPLW
+745 ELYDAIIKIRPLW
-758 HSEDDDKGT
+758 HSDDDDKGT

-773 GSSSDALNMQAHIRN
+773 GSSSDALKMQAHIRN

-846 RVFTEGKSGG
+846 RVFTEGKEGG
-856 LIVDYLGIAQELKT
+856 LVVDYLGIAQELKT

-901 IDYQLRHFDWR
+901 IDYQLRYFDWR
-912 KFFTLTPEE
+912 KFFTLKPEE

-954 AISVPHERAMA
+954 AISVPHDKAMA
-965 IRDDVALFQSIKAR
+965 IRDDVALFQAIKSR
-979 LQKISDRNEG
+979 LVKISDRNEG
-989 GKTDEEMETAI
+989 GKTDDEMETAI

-1092 EFLEKVLIPFAEQ
+1092 EFLEKVLIPFAQQ